1 MIDFNTPPGP
11 RALQRLN
18 AEGVAWL
25 VTSGRDGVPQPT
37 PVWFLWENDQIVVF
51 SQPDTG
57 KTRAIARNPQVAFHF
72 NFGGSGDDI
81 QVFNGTAAIDDHGP
95 KVDQTPAYVT
105 KYQSGMTSIGMTPE
119 AFAAEYRVRI
129 VITPH
134 KLRGW

>member
-18 AEGVAWL
+18 ADEVAWL
-25 VTSGRDGVPQPT
+25 VTSGKGGAPQPT
-37 PVWFLWENDQIVVF
+37 PVWFLWENEQIVVF

-72 NFGGSGDDI
+72 TFGASGDDI
-81 QVFNGTAAIDDHGP
+81 QVFNGTAAVDDHGP
-95 KVDQTPAYVT
+95 KADQIPAYVT
-105 KYQSGMTSIGMTPE
+105 KYQSGMASIGMTPE
-119 AFAAEYRVRI
+119 AFAAEYGVRI